1 MKSAEKMYD
10 VVVIGGGP
18 GGYVAAIR
26 AAQLGLK
33 TACVEMRDTLG
44 GTCLN
49 IGCVPSKALLQSSE
63 YYHMAAKDF
72 AKHGINVQPKLD
84 LATMMKRKNKVVVD
98 LTSGVAFLFKK
109 NKVDHIKGR
118 GRISQPGQVDITE
131 GPDKGQQIAC
141 KNIII
146 ATGSETT
153 PVPGLEIDEKRIVS
167 STGALEF
174 PTVPKHLVVVGGGVI
189 GLEMGSIWNRL
200 GAAVTVVEYMPH
212 IIPAIDRTISNKFTT
227 SLERQ
232 GIKFKLQTKVTGVE
246 KLKTKCNLT
255 LVKVGEDE
263 GGKAEVLAC
272 DAVLVAVGRR
282 PFTEGV
288 GVDALGIKTDAR
300 GFIEVDSQL
309 QTNIP
314 GIYAIGD
321 CVPGMM
327 LAHKAEDEGVA
338 VAEIIAGQHGH
349 VNYGTIPGVIYTW
362 PEVAYVG
369 QTEEELKA
377 ANRPYRVGKF
387 SFKANSRS
395 RATDMTDG
403 LVKILADKETDRVL
417 GGHIVGPN
425 AGDLIHEIVTVMEFG
440 GSAEDIARICH
451 AHPTF
456 SEAIKEAAMD
466 SAGRALHA

>member
-1 MKSAEKMYD
+1 ME
-10 VVVIGGGP
+10 
-18 GGYVAAIR
+18 
-26 AAQLGLK
+26 
-33 TACVEMRDTLG
+33 
-44 GTCLN
+44 
-49 IGCVPSKALLQSSE
+49 
-63 YYHMAAKDF
+63 
-72 AKHGINVQPKLD
+72 
-84 LATMMKRKNKVVVD
+84 
-98 LTSGVAFLFKK
+98 
-109 NKVDHIKGR
+109 
-118 GRISQPGQVDITE
+118 ITE

-153 PVPGLEIDEKRIVS
+153 PIPGLEIDEKRIVS

-174 PTVPKHLVVVGGGVI
+174 SAVPKHLVVVGGGVI
-189 GLEMGSIWNRL
+189 GLELGSVWKRL
-200 GAAVTVVEYMPH
+200 GAEVTVVEFMPH
-212 IIPAIDRTISNKFTT
+212 IIPSVDRTISNKFTT
-227 SLERQ
+227 ILEQQ
-232 GIKFKLQTKVTGVE
+232 GIKFRLQTKVVGIE
-246 KLKTKCNLT
+246 KLKTKCNLK
-255 LVKVGEDE
+255 LMKAGDNPD
-263 GGKAEVLAC
+263 GKEEVLGC

-282 PFTEGV
+282 PFTHGV
-288 GVDALGIKTDAR
+288 GVDTLGIKTDAR

-321 CVPGMM
+321 CVLGMM

-369 QTEEELKA
+369 QTEEQLKA
-377 ANRPYRVGKF
+377 ANRAYRVGKF
-387 SFKANSRS
+387 AFKANSRS
-395 RATDMTDG
+395 RATDMTEG
-403 LVKILADKETDRVL
+403 LVKILADEETDRVL

-456 SEAIKEAAMD
+456 SEAVKEAAMD